1 MFKRIY
7 KLRTFFKVYGNLYMF
22 NLFVFG
28 TGVVELKCLPISVNY
43 MSIWVDGDVNQTRFV
58 FVTIFLIQ

>member
-1 MFKRIY
+1 
-7 KLRTFFKVYGNLYMF
+7 MF